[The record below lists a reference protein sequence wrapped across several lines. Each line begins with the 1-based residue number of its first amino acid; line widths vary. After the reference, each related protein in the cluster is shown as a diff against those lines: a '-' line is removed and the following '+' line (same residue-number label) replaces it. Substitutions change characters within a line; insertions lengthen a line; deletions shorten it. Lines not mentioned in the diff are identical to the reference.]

1 MSHSIDRL
9 FSALRSRLREVFA
22 YSRNEA
28 GGALVELALILG
40 IFGSPLLLGTVEV
53 ASLLYSS
60 IEISNAAHAGVM
72 YGMMSSTYAA
82 DTTGITTA
90 AQQDAADF
98 GSNLTATP
106 STYYVCS
113 VALAG
118 TQYTT
123 QSAANTACTRQAGRR
138 RKRNGPA
145 GSTRRSQA
153 NADATT
159 AAGQC
164 ASSCQSGPPAH
175 HRCARSSWT
184 FGTQTRG
191 TQGGNSSTNGG

>member
-90 AQQDAADF
+90 AQQDATDF

-113 VALAG
+113 TDLAG

-123 QSAANTACTRQAGRR
+123 QSAANTACTGTGNHSVHFVQVTASAVVTPPVRFPGL
-138 RKRNGPA
+138 P
-145 GSTRRSQA
+145 
-153 NADATT
+153 TT
-159 AAGQC
+159 MTLSAKSAMEVEE
-164 ASSCQSGPPAH
+164 
-175 HRCARSSWT
+175 
-184 FGTQTRG
+184 
-191 TQGGNSSTNGG
+191 